1 MDPGIRNQ
9 LQKGEPVMN
18 TLEAIKARHSTRAFS
33 DRQVTDDQLEAILF
47 AGGQAAVGAADFKSM
62 KLYVIQD
69 PELLKAI
76 DEASAKNRPGTHPLY
91 GAPTLVVLASKESIL
106 PSIEFTNA
114 GCVIQNMMVAAAD
127 LGVDSIYL
135 WMSMY
140 GINNDPELIKRLG
153 FPEGF
158 TCVGTMALG
167 FEAREFPKIKCDE
180 QRIEVAYIR

>member
-1 MDPGIRNQ
+1 
-9 LQKGEPVMN
+9 MN
-18 TLEAIKARHSTRAFS
+18 TLDAIKRRHSTRGFTDKQIS
-33 DRQVTDDQLEAILF
+33 DADLNAILF
-47 AGGQAAVGAADFKSM
+47 AGGQAAVGGADFKSL
-62 KLYVIQD
+62 KLYAVQD

-76 DEASAKNRPGTHPLY
+76 DESSAKMRPGSHPLY

-106 PSIEFTNA
+106 KNIEFTNA

-127 LGVDSIYL
+127 LGIDSIYL

-140 GINNDPELIKRLG
+140 GINNDPEIIKKLG

-167 FEAREFPKIKCDE
+167 YEAKAFPKLKAEE
-180 QRIEVAYIR
+180 QRIEVSYIR

>member
-1 MDPGIRNQ
+1 
-9 LQKGEPVMN
+9 MN
-18 TLEAIKARHSTRAFS
+18 TLDAIKARHSTRGFS
-33 DRQVTDDQLEAILF
+33 DRQVSDADLEAILF

-62 KLYVIQD
+62 KLYVVQD
-69 PELLKAI
+69 PALLKDI
-76 DEASAKNRPGTHPLY
+76 DEVSARRRPGSHPLY
-91 GAPTLVVLASKESIL
+91 GAPTLVVLASKQSIL
-106 PSIEFTNA
+106 PYIEYTNA

-140 GINNDPELIKRLG
+140 GINEDPELVKRLG

-167 FEAREFPKIKCDE
+167 YEAKEFPKVKADE

>member
-1 MDPGIRNQ
+1 
-9 LQKGEPVMN
+9 MN
-18 TLEAIKARHSTRAFS
+18 TLDAIKARRSVRGFT
-33 DRQVTDDQLEAILF
+33 DRQISDADLEAILF
-47 AGGQAAVGAADFKSM
+47 AGGQAAVGGADFKSL
-62 KLYVIQD
+62 KLYAVQD

-76 DEASAKNRPGTHPLY
+76 DESSAKMRPGSHPLY

-106 PSIEFTNA
+106 KNIEFTNA
-114 GCVIQNMMVAAAD
+114 GCVIQNMMVAATD

-140 GINNDPELIKRLG
+140 GINNDPEIGKKLG

-167 FEAREFPKIKCDE
+167 YEAKEFPKLKADE
-180 QRIEVAYIR
+180 QRIEVTYIK

>member
-1 MDPGIRNQ
+1 
-9 LQKGEPVMN
+9 MN
-18 TLEAIKARHSTRAFS
+18 TLDAINARHSTRGFS
-33 DRQVTDDQLEAILF
+33 DRQISDADLEAILF
-47 AGGQAAVGAADFKSM
+47 AGGQAAVGGADFKSL
-62 KLYVIQD
+62 KLYAVQD
-69 PELLKAI
+69 PALLRDI
-76 DEASAKNRPGTHPLY
+76 DEASAKRHPGTHPLY

-114 GCVIQNMMVAAAD
+114 GCIIQNMMVAATD

-140 GINNDPELIKRLG
+140 GINGDPELVKRLG

-167 FEAREFPKIKCDE
+167 YAAKEVPKVKGSE
-180 QRIEVAYIR
+180 QRIEVTYLR

>member
-1 MDPGIRNQ
+1 
-9 LQKGEPVMN
+9 MN
-18 TLEAIKARHSTRAFS
+18 TLDAIKARHSTRGFS
-33 DRQVTDDQLEAILF
+33 DKQIPDADLEKILF
-47 AGGQAAVGAADFKSM
+47 AGGQAAVGGADFKSL
-62 KLYVIQD
+62 KLYAVQD

-76 DEASAKNRPGTHPLY
+76 DESSAKMRPGSHPLY

-106 PSIEFTNA
+106 KNIEFTNA

-127 LGVDSIYL
+127 LGIDSIYL

-140 GINNDPELIKRLG
+140 GINNDPELGKKLS

-167 FEAREFPKIKCDE
+167 YEAKEFPKLKADE
-180 QRIEVAYIR
+180 QRIEVTYIK

>member
-1 MDPGIRNQ
+1 
-9 LQKGEPVMN
+9 MN
-18 TLEAIKARHSTRAFS
+18 TLDAIKARHSTRGFS
-33 DRQVTDDQLEAILF
+33 DKQIPDADLEKILF
-47 AGGQAAVGAADFKSM
+47 AGGQAAVGGADFKSL
-62 KLYVIQD
+62 KLYAVQD

-76 DEASAKNRPGTHPLY
+76 DESSAKMRPGSHPLY

-106 PSIEFTNA
+106 KNIEFTNA

-127 LGVDSIYL
+127 LGIDSIYL

-140 GINNDPELIKRLG
+140 GINNDPEIGKKLG

-167 FEAREFPKIKCDE
+167 YEAKEFPKLKADE
-180 QRIEVAYIR
+180 QRIEVTYIK

>member
-1 MDPGIRNQ
+1 MTQYHLQ
-9 LQKGEPVMN
+9 LKGYV
-18 TLEAIKARHSTRAFS
+18 
-33 DRQVTDDQLEAILF
+33 
-47 AGGQAAVGAADFKSM
+47 GGADFKSL
-62 KLYVIQD
+62 KLYAVQD

-76 DEASAKNRPGTHPLY
+76 DESSAKMRPGSHPLY

-106 PSIEFTNA
+106 KSIEFTNA

-127 LGVDSIYL
+127 LGIDSIYL

-140 GINNDPELIKRLG
+140 GINNDPEIIKKLG

-167 FEAREFPKIKCDE
+167 YEAKAFPKLKADE
-180 QRIEVAYIR
+180 QRIEVTYIN